1 MRKIALLALSITSGY
16 IQAQIGVNTADVTS
30 TLTVNGSFSGKY
42 VEVNT
47 STYQIKQDDYNI
59 AYTGGNE
66 EKGTFI
72 LPEVKNGDST
82 FPGRIYYIKNLTS
95 DKDLQIKTSGSE
107 LIRFGGS
114 LEAKQSIS
122 LFPGRY
128 VALIANN
135 SSGNATWDLNILA
148 IEEKLPEIKITEYL
162 KVSLPLDKVY
172 LQEDALQIGNLT
184 VWFDNSGSSGLL
196 SGYLK
201 CKFANNNW
209 AAVWSEKMGTGSTA
223 TTFKGLHSFYE
234 NQWVTIKSGSTGA
247 FSLQGPNLDFLITNI
262 ALYKT
267 AELYRITAFIN
278 TSQSGVAGIPSLTTP
293 MVTFFIEKVN

>member
-1 MRKIALLALSITSGY
+1 MKKLVLLALSITSVY
-16 IQAQIGVNTADVTS
+16 TQAQIGVNTADVTS

-72 LPEVKNGDST
+72 LPTVKNEDAT
-82 FPGRIYYIKNLTS
+82 FPGRIYYIKNLSS

-114 LEAKQSIS
+114 LEAKKTIN

-135 SSGNATWDLNILA
+135 STGNATWDLNILA

-162 KVSLPLDKVY
+162 KISLPLDKVY

-184 VWFDNSGSSGLL
+184 VWFDNSVGALTNGQ
-196 SGYLK
+196 LK
-201 CKFANNNW
+201 CKIANNNW
-209 AAVWSEKMGTGSTA
+209 AAIWSDRIGTGNTT
-223 TTFKGLHSFYE
+223 TTFKSLYSFYDDE
-234 NQWVTIKSGSTGA
+234 WLTIKSGGTGLYT
-247 FSLQGPNLDFLITNI
+247 LQGANLDFLITNI

-278 TSQSGVAGIPSLTTP
+278 TFQSGAAGKPSLVTP
-293 MVTFFIEKVN
+293 MITFFIEKVN